1 VLDNSRC
8 VESRRIEVATKPV
21 RTLAIRVDRLPDRAP
36 AAGASPAAELGDR
49 YAADVRLRTI
59 GASSRERECRLPGD
73 ALLAECVL
81 RATHAM
87 TIAAKILPPL
97 RRVTVGDVMPAL
109 PVATAGQ
116 PPPGRPPVAGGAGA
130 GEQTGRRPS
139 RPSHEIVAFPRSRRL
154 IVDVGRVARAR
165 NTVHGFIA
173 IDVTDVRRRLRD
185 AGAAGG
191 GDLSL
196 TGYIVACVGRAVAA
210 DRAVHALR
218 DPFGRLVR
226 FDDVDVNVSVE
237 VRLEGRSFP
246 MNHVIRAAQAR
257 SLHDISAELHRVK
270 RHPDQSPTRR
280 LAAGARVFL
289 SLPGVLRR
297 SAFRALYRLPARQK
311 ALVGTVGV
319 TAVGMVGR
327 GGGWGTAFQVH
338 PLEVVVGGIAVTPGV
353 TDQGIAPREHLH
365 VTLSFDHDVVDGAP
379 AARFASRLRDL
390 IEAPDV
396 VLGAAGRVQPRAGPS
411 DPSPT

>member
-1 VLDNSRC
+1 M
-8 VESRRIEVATKPV
+8 
-21 RTLAIRVDRLPDRAP
+21 TLPW
-36 AAGASPAAELGDR
+36 AG
-49 YAADVRLRTI
+49 DVRVPPRMAHI
-59 GASSRERECRLPGD
+59 VAASVHLVMQRKQ
-73 ALLAECVL
+73 LLGIRRRAE
-81 RATHAM
+81 
-87 TIAAKILPPL
+87 
-97 RRVTVGDVMPAL
+97 
-109 PVATAGQ
+109 ATAGHSTPD
-116 PPPGRPPVAGGAGA
+116 PPPAAGGAGTNA
-130 GEQTGRRPS
+130 PTGRRPS
-139 RPSHEIVAFPRSRRL
+139 PPSRVIVAFPRSRRL
-154 IVDVGRVARAR
+154 IVDIGRVARAR
-165 NTVHGFIA
+165 NTVHGFLE
-173 IDVTDVRRRLRD
+173 IDVTDIRRRLRD
-185 AGAAGG
+185 SRAAGG
-191 GDLSL
+191 RDLSL

-218 DPFGRLVR
+218 NLRGRLVLY
-226 FDDVDVNVSVE
+226 DDVDVNVSVE
-237 VRLEGRSFP
+237 VQLEGRSFP
-246 MNHVIRAAQAR
+246 MNHVIRAAHVR
-257 SLHDISAELHRVK
+257 TVHDISAELQRIK

-297 SAFRALYRLPARQK
+297 WAFRTVYRLPARQK
-311 ALVGTVGV
+311 ALLGTVGV

-353 TDQGIAPREHLH
+353 TDRGIAAREHLH

-396 VLGAAGRVQPRAGPS
+396 ALGQSDRSQQHSDPS